1 MELVDGWYRSK
12 SSVSPQESIDG
23 VENNKILYNSSLKD
37 NHKNFKKQISE
48 YCENNNIKFIDK
60 NILSIP
66 NIHNDMVVLDI
77 FKYIVPKII
86 DVKEDIFL
94 FEILQDIE
102 NIEDLNKIF
111 NICES
116 KKIFISMKHKKYP
129 NVNKIYVDIGWWD
142 EYISVNNNVIYS
154 DAEETQKIRDYVDQD
169 LKDYLN
175 CFFCIKSVPFE
186 LGITWIQRE
195 PQ

>member
-1 MELVDGWYRSK
+1 MELVDGGHPSK
-12 SSVSPQESIDG
+12 SPASPQESIDG

-37 NHKNFKKQISE
+37 DHENFRNQIIE
-48 YCENNNIKFIDK
+48 YCKNNNIKFIDK

-66 NIHNDMVVLDI
+66 NIHNDRVTLDI

-102 NIEDLNKIF
+102 NIKDLNKIF
-111 NICES
+111 NIWES
-116 KKIFISMKHKKYP
+116 KKMFISMKHKTYP
-129 NVNKIYVDIGWWD
+129 NVNQIYEDIGWWD

-154 DAEETQKIRDYVDQD
+154 DSEEAQKIRDYVDQD
-169 LKDYLN
+169 LQDYLN
-175 CFFCIKSVPFE
+175 CFFCIKMVPLE
-186 LGITWIQRE
+186 LGITWIPRW